1 MRNSIANALEVIGV
15 LVFIG
20 GFIVGIALGNIYP
33 TDNYSDNFNTLL
45 LFETWI
51 TSFIIGMMFLG
62 FAELIEQNFR
72 SAEFLSYLV
81 DASRT
86 NAMNNIVLCIN
97 HPICLEIRIKPNSPI
112 KIFRHCENW
121 LLDSY
126 KKYGVFFLY
135 GTICNPYKRS

>member
-86 NAMNNIVLCIN
+86 NAMNN
-97 HPICLEIRIKPNSPI
+97 NSLVHQPSDMLGNQNQAQ
-112 KIFRHCENW
+112 FTNQN
-121 LLDSY
+121 LPPL
-126 KKYGVFFLY
+126 
-135 GTICNPYKRS
+135 